1 MNEHSGEAY
10 ACKGSEERGCEDVSY
25 DRQLTNE
32 DWNED
37 QHEATDKDVMAQAIE
52 DSVAYNTP
60 SPLVDKL
67 NWNSFERPESNE
79 DRKNQQ

>member
-1 MNEHSGEAY
+1 MNEHSREAY
-10 ACKGSEERGCEDVSY
+10 TCKGSEERGCEDVSY

-37 QHEATDKDVMAQAIE
+37 QHEATDKDVMTQAIE

-60 SPLVDKL
+60 STLVDKL